1 MTVLDTEQA
10 NFKTSDTTL
19 TIEFRVKVDFK
30 KRKAAATTA
39 TLS

>member
-10 NFKTSDTTL
+10 NFKTSNMTL

-30 KRKAAATTA
+30 KRKAAAMAA
-39 TLS
+39 TPS